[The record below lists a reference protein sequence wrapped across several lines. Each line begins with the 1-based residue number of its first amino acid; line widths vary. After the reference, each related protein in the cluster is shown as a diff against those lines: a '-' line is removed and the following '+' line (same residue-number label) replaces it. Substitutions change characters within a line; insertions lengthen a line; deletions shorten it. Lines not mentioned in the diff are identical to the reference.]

1 VNKKAKRKLL
11 TCHQMKQYILLL
23 SLIDVS
29 GGHYYI
35 SVDKKVFDELKQID
49 DDLNKAIFSLCL
61 QNRINN

>member
-1 VNKKAKRKLL
+1 
-11 TCHQMKQYILLL
+11 MKQYILLL